1 MKRSLFL
8 LLIPFTAFSQDNNL
22 DFEKLG
28 SNGKQPA
35 DWGVPVPQGNHYG
48 YTVLSDSIAYSGKYS
63 VVIEKRDTARKG
75 GFGSLEMSVPAEF
88 KGKRVRLEGYVR
100 TEDIKGGWAGLYMR
114 VDGTREFDN
123 MEKRG
128 ITGTTDWQKYSV
140 ELALSDDADKIAI
153 GALLVGD
160 GKMWI
165 DRLSLSVDGKDLA
178 DVPRFIKG
186 IPAPEQLAWLK
197 QHAMPLKAV
206 DAENGSGDLEGL
218 KTLVGDA
225 RIVSLGEPTHGT
237 SEAFRMKHRLLEFL
251 VKEMGFNLFS
261 IEANMP
267 ECNAINQ
274 FVLNGAGDPKKL
286 LDTMYF
292 WTWNTQEVLD
302 MITWMRTY
310 NIAHPQRPVQFT
322 GFDMQFAAGA
332 VQGLE
337 DFMAAY
343 APSQNVLADS
353 IGAQSRRLQR
363 QKRSN
368 TAGEMAKALNTSLSD
383 MKQYLEANRQTLTAA
398 AGQEKYGWAL
408 QYITVL
414 SQFAVLDATGMNR
427 DRSMADNVAWLAQ
440 QYPGSKLV
448 LWAHNGHVAKGK
460 ARMGGHLDKTFGRQ
474 MKVIGFS
481 AGEGTYTA
489 VESGKGLFSGHP
501 LSAPEPGTFEL
512 YARNSGLGNFILDVR
527 REKLQDPHAAWL
539 LKKIRLR
546 MIGSM
551 AMLPKY
557 QFAASILPDEY
568 DAIIYL
574 DKTRA
579 SDCFQAAKKES

>member
-1 MKRSLFL
+1 
-8 LLIPFTAFSQDNNL
+8 
-22 DFEKLG
+22 
-28 SNGKQPA
+28 
-35 DWGVPVPQGNHYG
+35 
-48 YTVLSDSIAYSGKYS
+48 
-63 VVIEKRDTARKG
+63 
-75 GFGSLEMSVPAEF
+75 
-88 KGKRVRLEGYVR
+88 
-100 TEDIKGGWAGLYMR
+100 
-114 VDGTREFDN
+114 
-123 MEKRG
+123 
-128 ITGTTDWQKYSV
+128 
-140 ELALSDDADKIAI
+140 
-153 GALLVGD
+153 
-160 GKMWI
+160 
-165 DRLSLSVDGKDLA
+165 
-178 DVPRFIKG
+178 
-186 IPAPEQLAWLK
+186 
-197 QHAMPLKAV
+197 
-206 DAENGSGDLEGL
+206 
-218 KTLVGDA
+218 
-225 RIVSLGEPTHGT
+225 
-237 SEAFRMKHRLLEFL
+237 
-251 VKEMGFNLFS
+251 
-261 IEANMP
+261 
-267 ECNAINQ
+267 
-274 FVLNGAGDPKKL
+274 
-286 LDTMYF
+286 MYF

-343 APSQNVLADS
+343 APSQNMLADS
-353 IGAQSRRLQR
+353 IGAQSRAASAAETL
-363 QKRSN
+363 N
-368 TAGEMAKALNTSLSD
+368 TAGEMAKTLNTSLSD
-383 MKQYLEANRQTLTAA
+383 MKQYLEANRQTLDRCR
-398 AGQEKYGWAL
+398 AGKYGWAL

-489 VESGKGLFSGHP
+489 VESGKGLFSGLP

-527 REKLQDPHAAWL
+527 REKLQDPHAGLAAEDV
-539 LKKIRLR
+539 RLR

-574 DKTRA
+574 DKDQGQRL
-579 SDCFQAAKKES
+579 FPGG